1 MSNKYK
7 VTPTEA
13 LQLMTLWAVA
23 TVADNG
29 TNKLEVSPEFIEMAK
44 SLESATYIIQNKFGD
59 MASGYD
65 EAEIILSCY
74 NELKEA
80 VEQLNDLE
88 H

>member
-23 TVADNG
+23 TVAEG
-29 TNKLEVSPEFIEMAK
+29 TSKLEVSPEFIEMVK
-44 SLESATYIIQNKFGD
+44 SLESATYILQNKFDD
-59 MASGYD
+59 MTSGYD